1 MNRYQ
6 AQVKVSGFSLK
17 TIVYADSSTHARLLL
32 QQQFLLEELDMPM
45 VIHLKST
52 ILKQMDS
59 EII

>member
-32 QQQFLLEELDMPM
+32 QQQFGVSN
-45 VIHLKST
+45 VISIPVKVG
-52 ILKQMDS
+52 
-59 EII
+59 

>member
-32 QQQFLLEELDMPM
+32 QQQFGVNN
-45 VIHLKST
+45 VIS
-52 ILKQMDS
+52 IPVRVG
-59 EII
+59 

>member
-32 QQQFLLEELDMPM
+32 QQQFGVNN
-45 VIHLKST
+45 VISIPVKVG
-52 ILKQMDS
+52 
-59 EII
+59 

>member
-32 QQQFLLEELDMPM
+32 QQQFGMNN
-45 VIHLKST
+45 VISIPVKVG
-52 ILKQMDS
+52 
-59 EII
+59 

>member
-32 QQQFLLEELDMPM
+32 QMQFGVNN
-45 VIHLKST
+45 VISIPVKVG
-52 ILKQMDS
+52 
-59 EII
+59 